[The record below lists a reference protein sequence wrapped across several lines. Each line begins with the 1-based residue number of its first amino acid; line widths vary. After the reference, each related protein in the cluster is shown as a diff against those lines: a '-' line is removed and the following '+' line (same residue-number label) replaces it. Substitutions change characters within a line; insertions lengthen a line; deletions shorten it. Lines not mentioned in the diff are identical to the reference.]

1 MANSDVLIR
10 KFIFD
15 LEIDKQ
21 ESFSFYNES
30 LSNFVKERSE
40 EIFQDIF
47 NKVGIN
53 ENIFIDSLEI
63 NLENLDIDNLD
74 FLEQRIYETVV
85 DQILKIQSKT
95 LQTRFKNIKQFNLQS
110 LFQFIA
116 NYGFLPWSFNN
127 KKKVNYFFKQEIKK
141 EAEKKN
147 LSKILFDN
155 LKGFKR
161 VLSILSF
168 SNNIQLR
175 KILFG
180 ENFKFHQKI
189 IDLERK
195 IIHQLSKTPSL
206 KHEEFNETTFFTF
219 KLLKKSSLNSISIL
233 SELISFFKV
242 KYQLSDVHIISLKEK
257 ISDILKIKNL
267 NYREDSTLE
276 EKYKEYIFTNKD
288 YKTF

>member
-95 LQTRFKNIKQFNLQS
+95 LQTRFKILNNLIFNPYFS
-110 LFQFIA
+110 LLLIMVFA
-116 NYGFLPWSFNN
+116 M
-127 KKKVNYFFKQEIKK
+127 
-141 EAEKKN
+141 
-147 LSKILFDN
+147 
-155 LKGFKR
+155 
-161 VLSILSF
+161 
-168 SNNIQLR
+168 
-175 KILFG
+175 
-180 ENFKFHQKI
+180 
-189 IDLERK
+189 
-195 IIHQLSKTPSL
+195 
-206 KHEEFNETTFFTF
+206 EF
-219 KLLKKSSLNSISIL
+219 
-233 SELISFFKV
+233 
-242 KYQLSDVHIISLKEK
+242 
-257 ISDILKIKNL
+257 
-267 NYREDSTLE
+267 
-276 EKYKEYIFTNKD
+276 
-288 YKTF
+288 